1 MKTIRCA
8 ALSMLLL
15 GAVATP
21 EAFAETAAPQSPSTT
36 TSVAQAKRAT
46 RPNPPAEITEVRP
59 GFSVNGTP
67 NKPIFSGD
75 MPIYPE
81 AYDYMPA
88 KEP

>member
-1 MKTIRCA
+1 
-8 ALSMLLL
+8 
-15 GAVATP
+15 
-21 EAFAETAAPQSPSTT
+21 
-36 TSVAQAKRAT
+36 
-46 RPNPPAEITEVRP
+46 
-59 GFSVNGTP
+59 VNGTP